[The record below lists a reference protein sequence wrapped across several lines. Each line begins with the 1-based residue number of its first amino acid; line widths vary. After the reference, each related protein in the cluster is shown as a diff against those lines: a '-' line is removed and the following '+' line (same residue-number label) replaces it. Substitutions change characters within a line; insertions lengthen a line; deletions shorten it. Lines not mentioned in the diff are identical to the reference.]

1 MFIQISLYALKS
13 SRGSVNEYVTSPK
26 KTIESFWMVIGILTK
41 RTKRGEKKEYIV
53 DMQNLMNVKVKN
65 ATSFGQLIIFWR
77 TYKKI
82 Y

>member
-1 MFIQISLYALKS
+1 
-13 SRGSVNEYVTSPK
+13 
-26 KTIESFWMVIGILTK
+26 MVIGILTK